1 MSTSKLYREVGKSLI
16 GRNIK
21 LLRDVRGFSQKEL
34 AELVGASTGTLSHI
48 ESGTRQPSLEM
59 LYKIADAL
67 NVSVLNLLLD
77 EKEIDR
83 FFYDDIIQSYYP
95 GSAKLKELLDQI
107 IDNNLLWNGT
117 KRVAIVDLDDL
128 EKPKK

>member
-1 MSTSKLYREVGKSLI
+1 MI

-21 LLRDVRGFSQKEL
+21 LLRDVRGLSQKEL

-95 GSAKLKELLDQI
+95 GSVKLKEILDQI

-117 KRVAIVDLDDL
+117 KRVAIVDLDELD
-128 EKPKK
+128 KPKK